1 MPVQLDWENSNLTPN
16 NGHQLSTSNRKK
28 WLWIFTSTVAFL
40 VTIILVA
47 AKLRLDQIEH
57 WQQQTLIDA
66 FNTELIALRI
76 GDVNRFTELQHQ
88 GDEVWLNQQVDY
100 FDSVQETSNL
110 ILSGEILA
118 SEITNN
124 GNLGIIRFR
133 EIEDGIPYERLWF
146 YWDFVDLGW
155 RHLPQNTALWGDA
168 RTIQKNNIDI
178 RYFSRDEEFA
188 NDMSNVL
195 PSWLEIGCQVL
206 SCEVHPTLQIDIV
219 PDPNLVMSWNTIN
232 TWNLR
237 IPSPLLTRLRSD
249 KPFSNNLRLSIAEL
263 LTSQLINSI
272 LNLTTMDETED
283 DVFYWQKI
291 KSWMI
296 GSFLE
301 REDISPLLQ
310 SIADQY
316 GIHTLGMILQERG
329 GLNLLPALRK
339 TTNESL
345 ANLALLDWRDY
356 LEWKARSS
364 IPGFDGEIKSLK
376 TSLDQ
381 ETIFLI
387 AEVVTDSST
396 SELRFGIVGDNWQIL
411 SE

>member
-1 MPVQLDWENSNLTPN
+1 MPVQLEWENSNLTPN
-16 NGHQLSTSNRKK
+16 NDHQLSTSNRKK
-28 WLWIFTSTVAFL
+28 WLWIFTATVAFL

-76 GDVNRFTELQHQ
+76 GDVNKFTELQHQ

-100 FDSVQETSNL
+100 FYSVQETSNL
-110 ILSGEILA
+110 ILSGEILE
-118 SEITNN
+118 SEITNS

-146 YWDFVDLGW
+146 YWDFQELGW

-178 RYFSRDEEFA
+178 RYFSRDEDFA
-188 NDMSNVL
+188 NDLSNVL

-206 SCEVHPTLQIDIV
+206 SCDVHPTLQVDIV

-237 IPSPLLTRLRSD
+237 IPSPLLIRLRSD
-249 KPFSNNLRLSIAEL
+249 IPFSNNLRLSIAEL
-263 LTSQLINSI
+263 LTSQLVNST
-272 LNLTTMDETED
+272 LNQTTMDETED

-291 KSWMI
+291 KAWMV

-301 REDISPLLQ
+301 RENVSPLLH

-356 LEWKARSS
+356 LEWIARSS
-364 IPGFDGEIKSLK
+364 IPGFDGEIKSLR
-376 TSLDQ
+376 TFLDQ

-387 AEVVTDSST
+387 AEVVTNSST
-396 SELRFGIVGDNWQIL
+396 SELRFGIVGDSWQIL